1 MYHHKDH
8 INSEALWNKFLL
20 GDCQALDG
28 LVKNHYNLLYQY
40 GCRFTHDT
48 GLVKD
53 CIQDLFLFLWHKRTA
68 IRQTPSVQNYLVKA
82 LRRRLQRALA
92 KTNNA
97 VMPGSDMI
105 AFMTEAG
112 SPLET
117 DIIAKEQS
125 AELARNI
132 KKGISS
138 LSRRQQEIIHLR
150 FYLNADTE
158 QIADIMQLNRQSVY
172 NLLHDA
178 IRQLRVISELYFKTV
193 INTST
198 LFLLIATTL
207 LLVP

>member
-1 MYHHKDH
+1 
-8 INSEALWNKFLL
+8 
-20 GDCQALDG
+20 
-28 LVKNHYNLLYQY
+28 

-53 CIQDLFLFLWHKRTA
+53 CIQDLFLFLWHKRAA
-68 IRQTPSVQNYLVKA
+68 ISQTPSVQNYLVKA

-92 KTNNA
+92 KTTHS

-105 AFMTEAG
+105 AFMTETE
-112 SPLET
+112 SSLET

-125 AELARNI
+125 AELARHI
-132 KKGISS
+132 KKGVAS

-150 FYLNADTE
+150 FYLNADTG

-178 IRQLRVISELYFKTV
+178 IRQLRLISELYFKTV

-198 LFLLIATTL
+198 LFLLIATAL
-207 LLVP
+207 HLS